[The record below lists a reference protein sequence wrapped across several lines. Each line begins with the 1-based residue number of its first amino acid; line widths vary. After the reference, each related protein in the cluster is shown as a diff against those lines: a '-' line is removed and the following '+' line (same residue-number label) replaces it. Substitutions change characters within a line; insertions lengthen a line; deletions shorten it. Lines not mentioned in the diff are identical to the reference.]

1 MDWEALSGAL
11 PVVLWILFLLAKKR
25 KQKQTQEKVKQP
37 EGIRR
42 GRTSRRSPDPQE
54 FKRDYEPIEPS

>member
-11 PVVLWILFLLAKKR
+11 PVVLWILFLLSRKR

-37 EGIRR
+37 EGIKR
-42 GRTSRRSPDPQE
+42 RTSRRSPDPQE

>member
-11 PVVLWILFLLAKKR
+11 PVVLWILFLLLRKR
-25 KQKQTQEKVKQP
+25 KQKNTQKKVEQP
-37 EGIRR
+37 QVVERHAR
-42 GRTSRRSPDPQE
+42 PGRDPQE

>member
-1 MDWEALSGAL
+1 MDWESVSGAL

-25 KQKQTQEKVKQP
+25 KQKKTQEKAEQP
-37 EGIRR
+37 EGIQ
-42 GRTSRRSPDPQE
+42 GTSRRKADPQE

>member
-11 PVVLWILFLLAKKR
+11 PVVLWILFLLMKKR
-25 KQKQTQEKVKQP
+25 KQKKTHEVAKQP
-37 EGIRR
+37 EGVQR
-42 GRTSRRSPDPQE
+42 SPRRSEDPQE

>member
-11 PVVLWILFLLAKKR
+11 PVVLWILFLLLKKR
-25 KQKQTQEKVKQP
+25 KQKTTQENVGRP
-37 EGIRR
+37 EGIK
-42 GRTSRRSPDPQE
+42 RTSRHSPDPQE

>member
-11 PVVLWILFLLAKKR
+11 PVVLWILFLLLKKR
-25 KQKQTQEKVKQP
+25 KQKKTEEKVRQP
-37 EGIRR
+37 EGIRK
-42 GRTSRRSPDPQE
+42 TSRRSTDPQE

>member
-11 PVVLWILFLLAKKR
+11 PVVLWILFLVLKKR
-25 KQKQTQEKVKQP
+25 KQQTRQERARHP
-37 EGIRR
+37 EGIKRR
-42 GRTSRRSPDPQE
+42 SRRPRDETTE

>member
-25 KQKQTQEKVKQP
+25 KQKKTQEKVKQP

-42 GRTSRRSPDPQE
+42 TSRRSADPQE